1 MEKNLLFG
9 LHQLSLQFAVQQ
21 CLLACTALC
30 TGNMASGVS
39 KTVQKILESLLRNEN
54 FSKLFENNFSD
65 VLEIIVRDTCHDLA
79 LEIDDLISLKISL
92 ASLGCITELAWQ
104 LLGTE
109 TGTAGIQ
116 HNGEYLCWKIDFY

>member
-1 MEKNLLFG
+1 
-9 LHQLSLQFAVQQ
+9 
-21 CLLACTALC
+21 
-30 TGNMASGVS
+30 
-39 KTVQKILESLLRNEN
+39 VQKILESLLRNEN
-54 FSKLFENNFSD
+54 FFKLFENNFSD

-109 TGTAGIQ
+109 TGTVGIQ
-116 HNGEYLCWKIDFY
+116 HNVVSLEHIITALTKHSTGNLHILRLH